1 MSNINRGYL
10 AEVEASYMT
19 SQAMPGAVVLQ
30 LTREIDSE
38 IVAGREPRRMFI
50 ELTLS
55 EAVQHWRH
63 MGVLVR
69 RAGALA
75 SQPPHVDIAVT
86 L

>member
-1 MSNINRGYL
+1 MTTFSAGYL
-10 AEVEASYMT
+10 AEIEVSHLT

-30 LTREIDSE
+30 LTREIASE
-38 IVAGREPRRMFI
+38 IAAGREPRRMFI

-63 MGVLVR
+63 MATLIR
-69 RAGALA
+69 KAGALA
-75 SQPPHVDIAVT
+75 RQPAHVDAAAT